1 MQFYH
6 FPIANFENMWYSNAK
21 NKKVSDFMLKEE
33 KALYDFLDTLQLP
46 NFDALPDIDLYK
58 DQVLSYLARVPISHR
73 SDDEITPAMINN
85 YIKAG
90 LLPRSNGKK
99 YSKEHL
105 AYLTIISK
113 LKQVLSV
120 NDAKTLLDMDT
131 SEEEISSRYDKFKD
145 VYELMLQVMRDDV
158 AKSPGQN
165 LADTAIQF
173 AVISYISKIAC
184 EFLIDSI
191 SPETANKKADK

>member
-1 MQFYH
+1 
-6 FPIANFENMWYSNAK
+6 
-21 NKKVSDFMLKEE
+21 MLKEE
-33 KALYDFLDTLQLP
+33 QALHDFLATLRLP
-46 NFDALPDIDLYK
+46 DYSALPDLDLYK

-73 SDDEITPAMINN
+73 SDDEITSAMINN

-131 SEEEISSRYDKFKD
+131 SDEEISSRYDKFKD

-158 AKSPGQN
+158 KKSPGQN

-191 SPETANKKADK
+191 AKEETDKKTDKKQKTED

>member
-1 MQFYH
+1 
-6 FPIANFENMWYSNAK
+6 
-21 NKKVSDFMLKEE
+21 MLPEE
-33 KALYDFLDTLQLP
+33 KKLYDFFETIQLP
-46 NFDALPDIDLYK
+46 DYESFPDIELYK
-58 DQVLSYLARVPISHR
+58 DQVLSYLARTPISHR
-73 SDDEITPAMINN
+73 SDDEITSAMINN

-99 YSKEHL
+99 YSKEHI

-120 NDAKTLLDMDT
+120 GDTKTLLDMDFA
-131 SEEEISSRYDKFKD
+131 EADIADRYDKFKG
-145 VYELMLQVMRDDV
+145 VYEIMLQVMREDLK
-158 AKSPGQN
+158 KSPGQN
-165 LADTAIQF
+165 LADTAMQF

-191 SPETANKKADK
+191 AKDEPEKKADKK